1 MRTHRI
7 PVRGCP
13 APSRKKEIP
22 LRNRLA
28 AAAVAAATL
37 SLGLTAAPAHAVQ
50 PSGAAPGVAHFI
62 RPVPVKNKAAAA
74 RLHAQTT
81 GTVPAPP
88 TIAECEAAF
97 GSPCYGPGQLAH
109 AYGADSAQRLG
120 LNGTGATIAL
130 VDLYGS
136 PTIRQDLKAF
146 DQAYGLPDAHLDV
159 ATYGTVNDDLSTPDE
174 LGWGQEST
182 LDVEYAHAMAPKA
195 HLLLVQVAPD
205 ATNAQLGTGNLVA
218 AMSWAIKHYHID
230 AMSLSWGDMEA
241 NFTEATGGNTQ
252 DAKRL
257 LDSLRGGLI
266 TAAAHHVTVLVASG
280 DDGPTGPTLD
290 GSGLYPFRTV
300 SWPASDP
307 LATAVGG
314 TLMHLDA
321 TGARQSPDAAWS
333 RDGIGAAG
341 GGGLSAFFPAPRYQ
355 QPVAPVVGTQRGL
368 PDLALNSSCD
378 SPVNTYVSFGW
389 SVGDGPG
396 WQSVCGTSEAAPLM
410 AGLVADAAAKAGHPL
425 GQINP
430 RLYTLS
436 ATGRMDGVSDVTS
449 GCTDD
454 FGVPGFC
461 AAPGY
466 DLATGWGTV
475 GNATE
480 FALTLAHARR

>member
-1 MRTHRI
+1 M
-7 PVRGCP
+7 
-13 APSRKKEIP
+13 KKATL
-22 LRNRLA
+22 LRNRLVA
-28 AAAVAAATL
+28 ASAAATAL
-37 SLGLTAAPAHAVQ
+37 ALGCAASPAHASTHDPVTAVPSVQ
-50 PSGAAPGVAHFI
+50 HFI
-62 RPVPVKNKAAAA
+62 RPVPVKDKAAAA
-74 RLHAQTT
+74 RLHASTA

-88 TIAECEAAF
+88 SIAQCEAAF

-109 AYGADSAQRLG
+109 AYGADSARRLG
-120 LNGTGATIAL
+120 LDGAGATIAL

-136 PTIRQDLKAF
+136 PTIQADLKAF
-146 DQAYGLPDAHLDV
+146 DRAYGLPDAHLDV
-159 ATYGTVNDDLSTPDE
+159 ASYGAFTDDLSTPDE

-195 HLLLVQVAPD
+195 RLLLVQVAPD
-205 ATNAQLGTGNLVA
+205 STNAKLGTGNLAA
-218 AMSWAIKHYHID
+218 AMSWAVKRYHID

-252 DAKRL
+252 DAQQL
-257 LDSLRGGLI
+257 LSSLRGGLI
-266 TAAAHHVTVLVASG
+266 TAAQRHVSVLVASG

-314 TLMHLDA
+314 TLMHLDS
-321 TGARQSPDAAWS
+321 TGARVSLDSAWS

-355 QPVAPVVGTQRGL
+355 QPVASVVDGRRGS

-378 SPVNTYVSFGW
+378 SSVLTYTSFGW

-396 WQSVCGTSEAAPLM
+396 WQSVCGTSEAAPLLS
-410 AGLVADAAAKAGHPL
+410 GLVADAAAKAGHPL

-430 RLYTLS
+430 ALYTLS
-436 ATGRMDGVSDVTS
+436 AKGRMNGVADVTD

-454 FGVPGFC
+454 FGVAGFC
-461 AAPGY
+461 ATAGY

-475 GNATE
+475 GDATG
-480 FALTLAHARR
+480 FIRTLAHADR

>member
-1 MRTHRI
+1 MR
-7 PVRGCP
+7 GLL
-13 APSRKKEIP
+13 P
-22 LRNRLA
+22 LASLSA
-28 AAAVAAATL
+28 AALLA
-37 SLGLTAAPAHAVQ
+37 LGAAPAFASAPDAAV
-50 PSGAAPGVAHFI
+50 PGVRHFI
-62 RPVPVKNKAAAA
+62 HPVPVKDKAAAA
-74 RLHAQTT
+74 RLHAYAA
-81 GTVPAPP
+81 GAVPAPP
-88 TIAECEAAF
+88 TIAQCEAAF

-120 LNGTGATIAL
+120 LDGAGATIAL

-136 PTIRQDLKAF
+136 PTIRADLAAF
-146 DQAYGLPDAHLDV
+146 DRAYGLPDAHLDV
-159 ATYGTVNDDLSTPDE
+159 ATYGSFTDDLSTPDE

-195 HLLLVQVAPD
+195 RLLLVQVAPD
-205 ATNAQLGTGNLVA
+205 STNAQLGTGNLAA
-218 AMSWAIKHYHID
+218 AMSWAVKRYHID

-241 NFTEATGGNTQ
+241 NFTEATGGDTKQ
-252 DAKRL
+252 AAKL

-266 TAAAHHVTVLVASG
+266 TAAQHHVTVLVASG

-290 GSGLYPFRTV
+290 GSAMYPFRTV

-314 TLMHLDA
+314 TLMHLVP
-321 TGARQSPDAAWS
+321 TGARVSPDSAWS

-341 GGGLSAFFPAPRYQ
+341 GGGQSVFFAAPRYQ
-355 QPVAPVVGTQRGL
+355 QPVTPVVGAQRGL

-396 WQSVCGTSEAAPLM
+396 WQSVCGTSEAAPLL

-430 RLYTLS
+430 ALYTLS
-436 ATGRMDGVSDVTS
+436 AKNRMDGVADVTD

-454 FGVPGFC
+454 FGVTGFC
-461 AAPGY
+461 ATAGY